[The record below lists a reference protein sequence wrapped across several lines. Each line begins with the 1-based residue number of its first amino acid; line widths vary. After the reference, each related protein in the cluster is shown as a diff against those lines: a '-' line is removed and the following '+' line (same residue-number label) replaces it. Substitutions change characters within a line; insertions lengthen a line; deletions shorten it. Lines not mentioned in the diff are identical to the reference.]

1 MYIGPGV
8 KHEIWQSPA
17 GYVGQKTMGR
27 KPESTIANCQLQQ
40 SLLPFASVQRLV
52 LVYKLAILD
61 GKCPSL
67 NKLVI
72 HKLELLLVRAS
83 SRK

>member
-1 MYIGPGV
+1 MRSG
-8 KHEIWQSPA
+8 SPLQ
-17 GYVGQKTMGR
+17 GTLGR
-27 KPESTIANCQLQQ
+27 KPDYTIANCQLQK
-40 SLLPFASVQRLV
+40 SLLLFASVQR